1 MSEPVNDD
9 EARWTQIRERLAEF
23 ERRIDSGFALSAQE
37 RDAHLQT
44 RTREWAATVEEE
56 HPDAWL
62 EVLTFSLGEEVY
74 AIETEHVAEVMPL
87 LQFTPLPST
96 PPFVLG
102 IVNVRGHI
110 ISVLDLRVFFELPI
124 SGLSDKN
131 FLAIL
136 QGPDMEFG
144 VLIDRVQGIVQIE
157 RATLQSGLANLT
169 GVRASYLLGVTPEQ
183 WTVLDGARLLSDRS
197 LRVEAEE

>member
-9 EARWTQIRERLAEF
+9 GARWAQIRERLAEF
-23 ERRIDSGFALSAQE
+23 ERRIDSGFALAPEE
-37 RDAHLQT
+37 REARLQT
-44 RTREWAATVEEE
+44 RTREWAATVAQE

-62 EVLTFSLGEEVY
+62 EVLSFNLSDEVY
-74 AIETEHVAEVMPL
+74 AIETEHVAEVLPL
-87 LQFTPLPST
+87 HQFTPLPNT

-124 SGLSDKN
+124 GGLSDKN

-136 QGPDMEFG
+136 HGPDMEFG
-144 VLIDRVQGIVQIE
+144 LLIDRVQGIAQIE

-183 WTVLDGARLLSDRS
+183 WTVLDGARLLGDPS